1 MKLSKLML
9 GSAAVI
15 AALMM
20 TPAMNAQATAAAPAT
35 APAKTPKTKAAPKPA
50 PTDAEISD
58 ATTKGMVW
66 ANKNT
71 KVYHKPGTTMYGKT
85 KNGAFMSEAD
95 AQKEGFKAAQE
106 PGTKAKKAKAAAAT
120 ATTK

>member
-9 GSAAVI
+9 SSAAVA
-15 AALMM
+15 AALMIT
-20 TPAMNAQATAAAPAT
+20 TPVMRAQATATAT
-35 APAKTPKTKAAPKPA
+35 APAKKATKAAP

-58 ATTKGMVW
+58 ASAKGMVW
-66 ANKNT
+66 VNKNT
-71 KVYHKPGTTMYGKT
+71 KVYHKRGTAMYGKT

-95 AQKEGFKAAQE
+95 AEKAGYKAAQE
-106 PGTKAKKAKAAAAT
+106 SKAKKAKAAAAS

>member
-1 MKLSKLML
+1 MKLFKMML
-9 GSAAVI
+9 GSAAVF
-15 AALMM
+15 AALMIA
-20 TPAMNAQATAAAPAT
+20 PDLRAQATAAAPAK
-35 APAKTPKTKAAPKPA
+35 AAKAAPKAA

-66 ANKNT
+66 VNKNT
-71 KVYHKPGTTMYGKT
+71 KVYHKPGTAMYGKT

-95 AQKEGFKAAQE
+95 AEKGGFKAAQE
-106 PGTKAKKAKAAAAT
+106 PGTKAKKAAKTAAS